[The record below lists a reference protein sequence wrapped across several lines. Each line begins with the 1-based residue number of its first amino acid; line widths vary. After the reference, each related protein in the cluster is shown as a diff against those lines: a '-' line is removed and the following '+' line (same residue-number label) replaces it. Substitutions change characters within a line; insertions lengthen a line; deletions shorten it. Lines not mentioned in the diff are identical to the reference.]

1 MYDLKISGG
10 FVVDGTGAPGRIMDV
25 GIVGDRIVAV
35 GNLDE
40 SAREE
45 IDAAGRIVAPGFV
58 DIHTHYDGQATWDQ
72 EMAPSAWH
80 GVTTVVMGNCGVG
93 FAPAAPERQD
103 WLIGLMEG
111 VEDIPGSA
119 LAEGMTWDWES
130 FPDYLN
136 ALEKLDRTIDVA
148 AQVPH
153 GAVRAYVMGDRG
165 AANEA
170 PTDSDIARMASIVE
184 EGLAAGAVGFSTSRT
199 ILHKSVEGEL
209 VPGTTATKEELLG
222 IGDALKRA
230 GHGVFELASD
240 LHPDW
245 DEFGWMGD
253 LSRDTGAPV
262 AFTALESPIKGLSFA
277 QQLAEMRVQND
288 AGAQIVAQISMRG
301 TGLILGWRATFHPF
315 SQRPSWKAIADLPWD
330 EQWRHLQDDDF
341 RSRLLAERGEPTGSD
356 LQLIADL
363 MESGFSMQY
372 AMTPGFNYEPTK
384 EQSIEHCALV
394 AGMSAEAYAYDTMMV
409 DEGTGMIYF
418 PLLNYVNGN
427 LDFLESALESDD
439 CVNSLSDGGA
449 HCGTICDAA
458 ATTFMLQ
465 HWVRDR
471 ATGRIPLERAIKRQ
485 CRDTAQL
492 YGFLDRGVIASGY
505 LADLNVIDLDTLEL
519 NLPTVA
525 FDLPAG
531 GRRLLQ
537 TAKGYDCTIK
547 SGQVTFRQ
555 GQSTGAYPGRVI
567 RGPQSEPAASIPLAT
582 AIG

>member
-1 MYDLKISGG
+1 
-10 FVVDGTGAPGRIMDV
+10 
-25 GIVGDRIVAV
+25 
-35 GNLDE
+35 
-40 SAREE
+40 
-45 IDAAGRIVAPGFV
+45 
-58 DIHTHYDGQATWDQ
+58 
-72 EMAPSAWH
+72 
-80 GVTTVVMGNCGVG
+80 VMGNCGVG

-170 PTDSDIARMASIVE
+170 PTDDDIAHMAGIVE
-184 EGLAAGAVGFSTSRT
+184 EGLLAGAVGFSTSRT

-253 LSRDTGAPV
+253 LSRDTGAAV

-277 QQLAEMRVQND
+277 QQLAEMRVQNQ
-288 AGAQIVAQISMRG
+288 AGAQIIAQISMRG

-330 EQWRHLQDDDF
+330 EQWRQLQDGDF

-384 EQSIEHCALV
+384 EQSIEQCALV
-394 AGMSAEAYAYDTMMV
+394 AGMSAEAYAYDSMMAE
-409 DEGTGMIYF
+409 EGTGMIYF

-427 LDFLESALESDD
+427 LDFLETALDSDD

-567 RGPQSEPAASIPLAT
+567 RGPQSEPAASIPQAT

>member
-10 FVVDGTGAPGRIMDV
+10 LVVDGTGAPGRIADV

-35 GNLDE
+35 GNL
-40 SAREE
+40 AAPGREE
-45 IDAAGRIVAPGFV
+45 IDASGRIVTPGFV

-130 FPDYLN
+130 FPEYLN
-136 ALEKLDRTIDVA
+136 ALEKLNRTIDVA

-170 PTDSDIARMASIVE
+170 PTEDDIAQMAAIVE
-184 EGLAAGAVGFSTSRT
+184 EGLASGAVGFSTSRT
-199 ILHKSVEGEL
+199 ILHKSVEGAL

-253 LSRDTGAPV
+253 LSRNTGAPV

-277 QQLAEMRVQND
+277 QQLSEMRAQNE

-330 EQWRHLQDDDF
+330 EQWQHLQDGDF

-384 EQSIEHCALV
+384 EQSIERCAV
-394 AGMSAEAYAYDTMMV
+394 GAGMSAEAYAYDAMMAN
-409 DEGTGMIYF
+409 EGTGMIYF
-418 PLLNYVNGN
+418 PLLNYVDGN
-427 LDFLESALESDD
+427 LDFLEPALDSDD

-471 ATGRIPLERAIKRQ
+471 ANGRIPLERAIKRQ

-492 YGFLDRGVIASGY
+492 YGFLDRGVIESGY
-505 LADLNVIDLDTLEL
+505 LADLNVIDLDAIEL
-519 NLPTVA
+519 NLPSVA

-547 SGQVTFRQ
+547 SGEVTFRQ
-555 GQSTGAYPGRVI
+555 GQSTGSYPGRVI
-567 RGPQSEPAASIPLAT
+567 RGPQSEPAPSTLPET

>member
-1 MYDLKISGG
+1 MYDLKISVG

-222 IGDALKRA
+222 IGDDLKRA

>member
-35 GNLDE
+35 GHLDE

-262 AFTALESPIKGLSFA
+262 AFTALESPIKGLSFE

-384 EQSIEHCALV
+384 EQSIEQCALV
-394 AGMSAEAYAYDTMMV
+394 AGMSAELM
-409 DEGTGMIYF
+409 
-418 PLLNYVNGN
+418 P
-427 LDFLESALESDD
+427 
-439 CVNSLSDGGA
+439 
-449 HCGTICDAA
+449 TI
-458 ATTFMLQ
+458 
-465 HWVRDR
+465 R
-471 ATGRIPLERAIKRQ
+471 
-485 CRDTAQL
+485 
-492 YGFLDRGVIASGY
+492 
-505 LADLNVIDLDTLEL
+505 
-519 NLPTVA
+519 
-525 FDLPAG
+525 
-531 GRRLLQ
+531 
-537 TAKGYDCTIK
+537 
-547 SGQVTFRQ
+547 
-555 GQSTGAYPGRVI
+555 
-567 RGPQSEPAASIPLAT
+567 
-582 AIG
+582 

>member
-40 SAREE
+40 PGREE
-45 IDAAGRIVAPGFV
+45 IDAAGRVVAPGFV

-170 PTDSDIARMASIVE
+170 PTEGDIAHMASIVE
-184 EGLAAGAVGFSTSRT
+184 EGLIAGAVGFSTSRT

-253 LSRDTGAPV
+253 LSRDTGAAV

-330 EQWRHLQDDDF
+330 EQWRHLQDGDF

-384 EQSIEHCALV
+384 EQSIEQCALV
-394 AGMSAEAYAYDTMMV
+394 ADMSAEAYAYDTMMV

-427 LDFLESALESDD
+427 LDFLETALDSDD

-547 SGQVTFRQ
+547 SGRVTFRQ

-567 RGPQSEPAASIPLAT
+567 RGPQSEPAASIPQAT